1 MVICGITEGYACWV
15 GSDFTSVYLMLLL
28 HALQVAINWCIAQ
41 GAIPI
46 PGAKSLRN
54 AQDNISVMS
63 WSLSSAEIDELDSAA
78 DKAPRGMIQNI
89 FQTN

>member
-1 MVICGITEGYACWV
+1 MTCGIIEDYACWV
-15 GSDFTSVYLMLLL
+15 GNEFTSVYLMML
-28 HALQVAINWCIAQ
+28 HCALQVAINWCIAQ

-54 AQDNISVMS
+54 AQDNINAMS
-63 WSLSSAEIDELDSAA
+63 WSLSAAEIDELDSAA